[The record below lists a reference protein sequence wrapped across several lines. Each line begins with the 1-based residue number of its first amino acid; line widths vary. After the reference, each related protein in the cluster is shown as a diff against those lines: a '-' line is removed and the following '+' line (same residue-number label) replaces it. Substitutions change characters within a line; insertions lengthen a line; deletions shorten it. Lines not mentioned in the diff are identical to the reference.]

1 MFTFSFSASNASI
14 NLQNQAP
21 AEEQNKIE
29 IEADSREILEM
40 IAQINQEEKDKMICD
55 WVLKQQQNLLKV
67 FTYSNFLNIIIKFL

>member
-1 MFTFSFSASNASI
+1 M
-14 NLQNQAP
+14 P

-40 IAQINQEEKDKMICD
+40 IAQTNQEEKDKMICD

-67 FTYSNFLNIIIKFL
+67 CTCSYL

>member
-14 NLQNQAP
+14 NLQNQVP

-55 WVLKQQQNLLKV
+55 WVLKQQQNYIESMYLFFYLKH
-67 FTYSNFLNIIIKFL
+67 KD

>member
-1 MFTFSFSASNASI
+1 MFTFSYSASNASI
-14 NLQNQAP
+14 NLQNQVP

-55 WVLKQQQNLLKV
+55 WVLKQQQNYIESMYLFFYLKH
-67 FTYSNFLNIIIKFL
+67 ND